1 MKPSGSSTRSQPDP
15 IEDRARPADG
25 RNASIVPTVILFVA
39 VISVA
44 PLTFVLDRLLG
55 GDWFVSA
62 LSAIAIAGV
71 LAVNAFLLL
80 RT

>member
-1 MKPSGSSTRSQPDP
+1 MKPYGSSTRSQPDP
-15 IEDRARPADG
+15 VGDRLRPVEG
-25 RNASIVPTVILFVA
+25 RNASIVPTVILYAA
-39 VISVA
+39 VIGVA

-80 RT
+80 RI